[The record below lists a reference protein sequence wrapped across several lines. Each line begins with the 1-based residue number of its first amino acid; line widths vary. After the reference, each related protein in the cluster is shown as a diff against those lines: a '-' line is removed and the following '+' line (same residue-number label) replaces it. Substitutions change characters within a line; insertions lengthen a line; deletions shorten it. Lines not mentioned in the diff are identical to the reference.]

1 MVRYILG
8 VILLLIVGVAP
19 LATPVVGQSETDRV
33 PALPFP
39 ADVDWLNIA
48 GPLDWETLRGKV
60 VVLDFWTYGCI
71 NCIHI
76 LPDLK
81 RLEDEFP
88 DTLVVIGVH
97 SAKFENER
105 ETGNIRQILQRY
117 EIAHPVVNDRD
128 FRIWN
133 AWGIRAW
140 PTVMLIDPEGYVVGY
155 HEGEGVYNVLQ
166 PVIADLVATY
176 EAAGKIVR
184 TPLALAGDVLTRPKG
199 GLAFP
204 GKVLADEAG
213 GRLFIAD
220 SNHHRI
226 VVAALDTYE
235 VLAVIG
241 EGVASYADGRY
252 DSARFNTPQ
261 GMALAADGRI
271 LYVADAGNHML
282 RAVDLVAE
290 TVTTVAGTG
299 QQGRGQLPS
308 GRTMSVALSSPWDVA
323 RVGDVLYVAMAGT
336 HQLWRYDT
344 VTGAI
349 AVHSGSGREGLV
361 DGLHADAA
369 LAQPSGITTDG
380 TMLYFADS
388 EASAIRVADSEPDG
402 RVRTIV
408 GTGLFDFG
416 DRDGVGSAALLQ
428 HPLGVA
434 YGDGLLY
441 VADTYNNKIKQVDPV
456 SGEVRT
462 LAGEAP
468 GGYRDGRAEDALFD
482 EPGGLSY
489 AAGRLYVADTNNHAI
504 RVIDLATQTVSSV
517 TFANPDVLLPRR
529 AEADSAAPAS
539 GEEVVLALQTVA
551 PGSGTLTLQIDLPEG
566 YKINDLATSTVT
578 WQADGA
584 IVRIEQA
591 EITQAITEAART
603 ITTPVVFATG
613 ETTLKA
619 QAMIFYC
626 EAVNETLCF
635 VAQPE
640 IVLPIRVQSGSALHD
655 LMIAYA
661 VEPPTPGW
669 TG

>member
-1 MVRYILG
+1 MGRYSLA
-8 VILLLIVGVAP
+8 VILLFAFV
-19 LATPVVGQSETDRV
+19 LALLTSPAVGQGEPDRI

-39 ADVDWLNIA
+39 ADVDWLNVA
-48 GPLDWETLRGKV
+48 GPLDWDMLRGKV

-81 RLEDEFP
+81 RLEDEFS

-97 SAKFENER
+97 SAKFENEKD
-105 ETGNIRQILQRY
+105 TGNIRQILQRY

-166 PVIADLVATY
+166 PVIADLIATFDT
-176 EAAGKIVR
+176 AGKIAR
-184 TPLALAGDVLTRPKG
+184 APLPMAADVVARPES

-213 GRLFIAD
+213 RRLFIAD

-226 VVAALDTYE
+226 VVVALDTYE

-241 EGVASYADGRY
+241 EGVAGHADGRY
-252 DSARFNTPQ
+252 DSARFDTPQ
-261 GMALAADGRI
+261 GMALGADGRI
-271 LYVADAGNHML
+271 LYVADTGNHML
-282 RAVDLVAE
+282 RAVDLVSE

-299 QQGRGQLPS
+299 QQGRGQLRS
-308 GRTMSVALSSPWDVA
+308 GRATSVALNSPWDVM
-323 RVGDVLYVAMAGT
+323 RVGDILYVAMAGA
-336 HQLWRYDT
+336 HQLWRYDV
-344 VTGAI
+344 VTGEI
-349 AVHSGSGREGLV
+349 AVHSGSGRENLL
-361 DGLHADAA
+361 DGPHADAA
-369 LAQPSGITTDG
+369 LAQPSGITADG
-380 TMLYFADS
+380 AVLYFADS
-388 EASAIRVADSEPDG
+388 EASAVRAADSDPG
-402 RVRTIV
+402 GGVRTIV

-416 DRDGVGSAALLQ
+416 DRDGVGGAALLQ

-441 VADTYNNKIKQVDPV
+441 VADTYNNKIKQIDPL
-456 SGEVRT
+456 SREVRT
-462 LAGEAP
+462 LAGQAP
-468 GGYRDGRAEDALFD
+468 GGYRDGRAEEALFD

-504 RVIDLATQTVSSV
+504 RVIDLATRMVSSV
-517 TFANPDVLLPRR
+517 IFANPEALLAKR
-529 AEADSAAPAS
+529 S
-539 GEEVVLALQTVA
+539 GTSSVTPVSGDEVVLAGQTIA
-551 PGSGTLTLQIDLPEG
+551 PGNGTLTLRIDLPED
-566 YKINDLATSTVT
+566 YKINDLATSSVT
-578 WQADGA
+578 WWADGTVA
-584 IVRIEQA
+584 VIEAVAATQT
-591 EITQAITEAART
+591 ITDAART
-603 ITTPVVFATG
+603 ITTPVVFAVG
-613 ETTLKA
+613 ETTLTA

-635 VAQPE
+635 VAQPK
-640 IVLPIRVQSGSALHD
+640 IVLPIRVQPESTEHD
-655 LMIAYA
+655 LTIAYA
-661 VEPPTPGW
+661 VQPPLPGW
-669 TG
+669 AD